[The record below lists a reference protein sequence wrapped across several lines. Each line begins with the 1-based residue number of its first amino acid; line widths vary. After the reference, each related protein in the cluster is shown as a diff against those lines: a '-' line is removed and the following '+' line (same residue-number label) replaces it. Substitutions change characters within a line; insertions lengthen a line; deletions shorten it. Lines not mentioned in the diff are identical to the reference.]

1 MGRETQGLTSFL
13 GLTSLGDWPHPVSLE
28 AAGLLVLGEVGL
40 EREALAA
47 LEAGERLVRRVSLN
61 VSPQVA
67 LVSEGLVTEVTAEW
81 FLSSVSSDV
90 TLEQPRSGE
99 RLATERTLA
108 ARGVG
113 PHVHAEGGRAAV
125 LLVAVRA
132 VLHVWVWSVGLPVPS
147 QVGAAGVTLPTVGA
161 GEAGARVLLHL
172 AVCLAATALPAVGAD
187 AVSPHVQEG
196 GAAGRPVLLLPSLH
210 PEVQRSV
217 LGREDHHLGEG
228 VDGDVQGRAGAGVG
242 RGRGGG
248 GAGADGEV
256 GVEEGVED
264 GVVEGEAPVAGSG
277 QGHLGQLLEATQV

>member
-1 MGRETQGLTSFL
+1 MINCLIKEYVQVLLQFPL
-13 GLTSLGDWPHPVSLE
+13 QPQ
-28 AAGLLVLGEVGL
+28 AAGFLVFGEIGLEGELLATPPTAEGLHVAVGL
-40 EREALAA
+40 H
-47 LEAGERLVRRVSLN
+47 
-61 VSPQVA
+61 VSPEVA
-67 LVSEGLVTEVTAEW
+67 LVSKALGALSAAEG
-81 FLSSVSSDV
+81 FLPGVSPDV
-90 TLEQPRSGE
+90 SLEEPGPGE
-99 RLATERTLA
+99 RFPTERTLA
-108 ARGVG
+108 ARSVS

-125 LLVAVRA
+125 LLAAVRA
-132 VLHVWVWSVGLPVPS
+132 VLHVRVRSVALSVPGK
-147 QVGAAGVTLPTVGA
+147 VGAAGVTLPTVGA